1 MLGIKWDAIDFERN
15 TITIRHT
22 VTESKNDGKRIL
34 VAKDSA
40 KTKSSLRSLP
50 LVTGFR
56 EKLLQLKKQQKEN
69 MMVCGTSYNSEC
81 VFCAFHPAENQV
93 FQGFPPF
100 FLGTA
105 GLSGFGS
112 YAPEI
117 TFMDTFLSDE
127 SPFESFLEG

>member
-1 MLGIKWDAIDFERN
+1 MSAFYGLRRSEVLGIKWDAIDFEQN

-22 VTESKNDGKRIL
+22 VTEAKKDGKRIL

-69 MMVCGTSYNSEC
+69 MKVCGTSYNQEYISERRIA
-81 VFCAFHPAENQV
+81 V
-93 FQGFPPF
+93 
-100 FLGTA
+100 
-105 GLSGFGS
+105 
-112 YAPEI
+112 
-117 TFMDTFLSDE
+117 
-127 SPFESFLEG
+127 